1 MADDLQ
7 LKDKERDFFKQEG
20 YLSVDPFVPMAEIEG
35 MRVIYDAM
43 FNGGYKLEDGD
54 FFDLATT
61 ARAKD
66 KGKLLPQIM
75 NPGGYEPKLRAG
87 VYFRRAEAVAKQMLG
102 PGAKFAFDHFIDKP
116 IGIAH
121 ETPWHQDQ
129 GYWDKK
135 LWGRERA
142 VNFWLSLDKAELAN
156 GCMQYVP
163 RSHEGPILDH
173 SHVSK
178 NPDVH
183 GLVCDMPAELLAKA
197 VACPLNPGGV
207 ALHWHNTLHYA
218 GPNRTQNHRRAYIM
232 VFNYVAPEA

>member
-1 MADDLQ
+1 MPESALTLTASQAEKFKAD
-7 LKDKERDFFKQEG
+7 G
-20 YLSVDPFVPMAEIEG
+20 YLGVDPFVPLDEIER

-66 KGKLLPQIM
+66 AKKLLPQIM
-75 NPGGYEPKLRAG
+75 NPGGYEPKLRQTL
-87 VYFRRAEAVAKQMLG
+87 YYRRAEAIALQMLG

-129 GYWDKK
+129 GYWDKAM
-135 LWGRERA
+135 WGKERA
-142 VNFWLSLDKAELAN
+142 VNFWLSLDQASLDN

-163 RSHEGPILDH
+163 HSHQGPILDH

-178 NPDVH
+178 NPDIH
-183 GLVCDMPAELLAKA
+183 GLVCEMPDELRAQAQAVPLA
-197 VACPLNPGGV
+197 PGGV
-207 ALHWHNTLHYA
+207 AMHWHNTLHYA
-218 GPNRTQNHRRAYIM
+218 GPNRTQNRRRAYIM
-232 VFNYVAPEA
+232 VFNHIPA